1 LRAQVPRCY
10 VSRDNIC
17 DAKEVAAMGE
27 LLLGLNVSTSAK
39 PGADPVADA
48 RRAEAVGFDFISIS
62 DHLHGE
68 QPSYETWTLLNWIAA
83 ATSRI
88 RVATRVLAT
97 PYRSP
102 AVLAKMAES
111 LDRLSGGRLILG
123 LGGGY
128 SDEEF
133 RAFGLGFPTPREK
146 VDGMAEAIEIL
157 RGMWSQPALDF
168 QGQRY
173 QTHGARIEPKPAHS
187 IPIWLGTYGNR
198 ALAVTGRLADG
209 WIPSLG
215 FAPPERVT
223 GMRERVLAAAREAGR
238 RPEDLTLAYNV
249 VVRVEANAGP
259 DPHLVSGSP
268 GAVAERLRGFLDLG
282 FTAFNLM
289 VAGPGEDEQVE
300 RLGSEVIPELRGA

>member
-1 LRAQVPRCY
+1 MFRA
-10 VSRDNIC
+10 
-17 DAKEVAAMGE
+17 AKFAMRKKLVRMGE
-27 LLLGLNVSTSAK
+27 LLLGLNVSTSAAA
-39 PGADPVADA
+39 GADPVADT
-48 RRAEAVGFDFISIS
+48 RRAEDLGFDFVSIS

-68 QPSYETWTLLNWIAA
+68 QPNYETWTLLSWIAA

-133 RAFGLGFPTPREK
+133 RAFGLGVPTPRDK
-146 VDGMAEAIEIL
+146 VDGMAEAIGIL

-168 QGQRY
+168 QGRRY
-173 QTHGARIEPKPAHS
+173 HTEGARIEPKPDHR

-209 WIPSLG
+209 WLPSLG
-215 FAPPERVT
+215 FAPPERIT
-223 GMRERVLAAAREAGR
+223 GMRDRVLAAARQAGR
-238 RPEDLTLAYNV
+238 GPEDLTLAYNV
-249 VVRVEANAGP
+249 VVRIDEHAEPEAST
-259 DPHLVSGSP
+259 VSGSAA
-268 GAVAERLRGFLDLG
+268 AVAERLRGFLGLG
-282 FTAFNLM
+282 FTALNLM
-289 VAGPGEDEQVE
+289 ADGPGEDEQVE
-300 RLGSEVIPELRGA
+300 RLAREVLPELRGA